1 MEDESISVILRQTD
15 LSEQEA
21 KQLLE
26 NHKGDY
32 MKVLEEYFGIKKQTN
47 SKNLTINQQIY
58 KEIRTVMDD
67 AAFKFYKERENKE

>member
-1 MEDESISVILRQTD
+1 MEDESISIILRQTD

-32 MKVLEEYFGIKKQTN
+32 MKALEAYYGIKKTVKIP
-47 SKNLTINQQIY
+47 STINQQIY
-58 KEIRTVMDD
+58 SEIRSVMDD
-67 AAFKFYKERENKE
+67 AAFKFYKERENQQ

>member
-1 MEDESISVILRQTD
+1 MEDEGISIILRQTD

-32 MKVLEEYFGIKKQTN
+32 MKALESYYGIKKVVKIP
-47 SKNLTINQQIY
+47 STINQQIY
-58 KEIRTVMDD
+58 NEIRNVMDD
-67 AAFKFYKERENKE
+67 AAFKFYKERENQQ